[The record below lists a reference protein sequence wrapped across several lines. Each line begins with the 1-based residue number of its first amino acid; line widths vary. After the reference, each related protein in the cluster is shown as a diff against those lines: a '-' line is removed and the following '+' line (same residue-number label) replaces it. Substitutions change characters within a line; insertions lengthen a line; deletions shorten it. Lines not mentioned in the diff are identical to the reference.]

1 MPVRNYKPYT
11 PSTREHS
18 VSDFAE
24 ITRSEPEKSLT
35 RSKHRAK
42 GRNNRGVITC
52 RHRGGGHK
60 RLYRE
65 IDFKRQKHNIPA
77 KVAAIEYDP
86 NRNARIALLYYE
98 DGEKR
103 YILHPKG
110 LEVGTKIVSGPESP
124 IEVGNALPLG
134 NMPLGTNVH
143 NVELK
148 PGRGG
153 QMVRS
158 AGATAQVVAKEG
170 DYVSVR
176 MPSGEV
182 RMIRR
187 ECYATI
193 GQVGNV
199 EARNI
204 SLGKAGRTRW
214 KGRRPQ
220 VRGSVMNPVDH
231 PHGGGEGRAPIGR
244 SGPMTPWGKPAL
256 GYKTRKKKKQSDAL
270 IVRRRRKSSK
280 RGRGGRQS

>member
-1 MPVRNYKPYT
+1 MGIRSYKPYT
-11 PSTREHS
+11 SSTRQQS

-24 ITRSEPEKSLT
+24 ITKDRPEKSLIKK
-35 RSKHRAK
+35 KHRVK

-60 RLYRE
+60 RRYRLV
-65 IDFKRQKHNIPA
+65 DFRRNKHNIPA

-86 NRNARIALLYYE
+86 NRNARLALLFYS

-103 YILHPKG
+103 YILHPRG
-110 LEVGTKIVSGPESP
+110 LAVGTTVISGETVP
-124 IEVGNALPLG
+124 IEIGNCMPLA
-134 NMPLGTNVH
+134 NMPLGTSVH
-143 NVELK
+143 NVELV
-148 PGRGG
+148 PGKGG
-153 QMVRS
+153 QIVRA

-170 DYVSVR
+170 DYVTLR
-176 MPSGEV
+176 LPSTEV
-182 RMIRR
+182 RMVRK

-204 SLGKAGRTRW
+204 SLGKAGRTRR

-231 PHGGGEGRAPIGR
+231 PHGGGEGRAPVGR
-244 SGPMTPWGKPAL
+244 SGPVTPWGKPTL
-256 GYKTRKKKKQSDAL
+256 GAKTRKKHKSSDRL
-270 IVRRRRKSSK
+270 IVRRRRRTSK
-280 RGRGGRQS
+280 RGRGGRQA

>member
-1 MPVRNYKPYT
+1 MGIRNYKPYT

-65 IDFKRQKHNIPA
+65 IDFHRNKHNIPA

-86 NRNARIALLYYE
+86 NRNARIALLYYR

-103 YILHPKG
+103 YILHPRG
-110 LEVGTKIVSGPESP
+110 LEVGATVISGVDSP
-124 IEVGNALPLG
+124 IEDGNALPLG

-143 NVELK
+143 NVELT

-153 QMVRS
+153 QIVRA
-158 AGATAQVVAKEG
+158 AGTTAQVVAKEG
-170 DYVSVR
+170 NFVTLR
-176 MPSGEV
+176 MPSGEM
-182 RMIRR
+182 RLFRR

-193 GQVGNV
+193 GQVGNSD
-199 EARNI
+199 ARNI
-204 SLGKAGRTRW
+204 SLGKAGRKRW
-214 KGRRPQ
+214 KGRRPE

-256 GYKTRKKKKQSDAL
+256 GAKTRKKKKQSDAL